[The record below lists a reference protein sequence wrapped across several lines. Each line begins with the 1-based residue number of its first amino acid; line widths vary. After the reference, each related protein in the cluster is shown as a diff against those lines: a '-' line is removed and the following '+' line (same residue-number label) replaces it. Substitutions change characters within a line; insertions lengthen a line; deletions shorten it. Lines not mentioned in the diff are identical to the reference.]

1 MVVTLLYSIAGGM
14 LVVLATGR
22 AEQIAWRFLRLVG
35 ALTFAL
41 ACGATAWSIRTHGFR
56 TPDAMQM
63 GATICGAAAGVGA
76 AAIVFIA
83 PVSASSTRMFRA
95 VCLFAGLCG
104 LASCGLAALANS
116 HQAAMLRVASAV
128 PDSPTAV
135 SGTLAAGMIVLSQ
148 ILGALLL
155 GSITVAWLLG
165 HAYLTATK
173 MTIAPL
179 RHFSRMLSWSVAMRI
194 AFLLLSVLIA
204 WRGIGGASPA
214 ILTHLGQWWLIATLR
229 VGVGLVAV
237 AAFAYMV
244 SDCVHLRSTQS
255 ATGILYFGSVMAY
268 VGELASQQL
277 VRELGWP
284 I

>member
-22 AEQIAWRFLRLVG
+22 TEQIAWRFLRLIGV
-35 ALTFAL
+35 LTFAM
-41 ACGATAWSIRTHGFR
+41 ACAATAWSIRTHGFR

-83 PVSASSTRMFRA
+83 PASASSARMFRV
-95 VCLFAGLCG
+95 VCLLAGLCG
-104 LASCGLAALANS
+104 LAACGLSALANS
-116 HQAAMLRVASAV
+116 HQAATLRVVSAA
-128 PDSPTAV
+128 PDSPTMV
-135 SGTLAAGMIVLSQ
+135 SGTLAAGMIVLNQ

-155 GSITVAWLLG
+155 GSITLAWLLG

-179 RHFSRMLSWSVAMRI
+179 RHFSRMLSWSVAIRI

-204 WRGIGGASPA
+204 WRGFGGASPA
-214 ILTHLGQWWLIATLR
+214 ILTHLGEWWLIVALR

-237 AAFAYMV
+237 AGFAYMV
-244 SDCVHLRSTQS
+244 SDCVRLHSTQS